1 MSSSRR
7 RPASRL
13 SVFALAA
20 STVFL
25 CLAPANAAQPFE
37 QKGRLCAPA
46 AEMSVLSGALAA
58 GGYLDRPTQDASV
71 AVRRYRGD
79 LRLHNAALGI
89 DVTASLSGGAQSDAC
104 KIFPKDQTLASA
116 GAIPITYVASF
127 ARVLRYRTVHPPI
140 DGANLTEVRTLASMA
155 AYGPYVLISLW
166 TLPPPG
172 PIMTLSCSGGEYY
185 RVDSG
190 TNGVLPFDG
199 CVEGHKRVL
208 PGLSQLPPA

>member
-1 MSSSRR
+1 MSSLRR

-13 SVFALAA
+13 SAFALAA

-58 GGYLDRPTQDASV
+58 GGYLD
-71 AVRRYRGD
+71 
-79 LRLHNAALGI
+79 
-89 DVTASLSGGAQSDAC
+89 
-104 KIFPKDQTLASA
+104 QTLASA

-127 ARVLRYRTVHPPI
+127 AQALRYRTVHPPI

-155 AYGPYVLISLW
+155 V
-166 TLPPPG
+166 
-172 PIMTLSCSGGEYY
+172 
-185 RVDSG
+185 
-190 TNGVLPFDG
+190 
-199 CVEGHKRVL
+199 
-208 PGLSQLPPA
+208 